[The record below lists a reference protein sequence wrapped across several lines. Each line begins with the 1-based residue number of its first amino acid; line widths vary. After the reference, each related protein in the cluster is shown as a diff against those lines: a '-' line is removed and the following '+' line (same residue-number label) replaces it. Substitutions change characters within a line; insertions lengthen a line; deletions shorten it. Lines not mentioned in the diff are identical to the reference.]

1 MSEVHSLMTDRE
13 RERERERERDYLCSM
28 LLEIVLAER
37 ICRAQP
43 TKLLASS
50 SLLKRCSLSASV
62 NVFESRG
69 ERHTQTHVNI
79 STLLISLE

>member
-1 MSEVHSLMTDRE
+1 MSEVNSLMRE
-13 RERERERERDYLCSM
+13 REREREREGERERERRGDYLCSM

-43 TKLLASS
+43 TKLLDSS
-50 SLLKRCSLSASV
+50 TLLKRCSLSASV

-69 ERHTQTHVNI
+69 KRHSKM
-79 STLLISLE
+79 ST